1 MQEKHLKAITVILSS
16 IMWLSVEVFLLR
28 FFLLHFVNSILKVL
42 FKLHF
47 DCIFISVRIISGG
60 FFGQY
65 VRFFE
70 KWCELHFLTDKI
82 FSQCRNL
89 TVEGL
94 KTNTVF

>member
-47 DCIFISVRIISGG
+47 DCIFISVRIKSGG
-60 FFGQY
+60 FFGQC
-65 VRFFE
+65 VSFFE
-70 KWCELHFLTDKI
+70 NFFVTDKI